1 MGSSALRVGG
11 GSGGGRGGAT
21 AAGAIA
27 GAAGMLT
34 DASAVQ
40 RPLSRCMLIGQVHWP
55 ERLRVPSTHG
65 GAEEVGPGGGRGG
78 GACEGFATQVPFLN
92 SCQGKHWLGSDCA
105 SAGNELK
112 KASQLKMTAAAEK
125 RVMLEPRCLPK
136 QAENNSNEIRSA
148 IQPKLILVCDLGDIP
163 GLFGRFASAGRNG

>member
-1 MGSSALRVGG
+1 MGSSAFRAGG

-27 GAAGMLT
+27 GAAGVLT

-105 SAGNELK
+105 LAGNELK
-112 KASQLKMTAAAEK
+112 KASQLEMTAAAEK

-148 IQPKLILVCDLGDIP
+148 IQPKLTPVCDLGDIP